1 MITWWHQTFN
11 KLFAVDRGLAV
22 IGCGSVWPELSSENF
37 VKKYINY
44 NVLLG
49 TNDYGNYKQD
59 YMVLGRQ
66 HIVFSDLEVTSSGHS
81 TLSPLQWAMYL
92 ISILRCLPRLQCS
105 AAGER
110 GLKRG
115 SHTYVYH
122 PPPSPPALPAPPT
135 KKINNYSWIAYLLI
149 WQRNV
154 FFLFE
159 WNTST

>member
-66 HIVFSDLEVTSSGHS
+66 HIVFSDLEVTSSGPFNIVSSAVGHVFNFYI
-81 TLSPLQWAMYL
+81 TLPSEVTM
-92 ISILRCLPRLQCS
+92 PRQL
-105 AAGER
+105 ER
-110 GLKRG
+110 EAEERE
-115 SHTYVYH
+115 SYIRV
-122 PPPSPPALPAPPT
+122 PPPALPAPPQ
-135 KKINNYSWIAYLLI
+135 KKLTITVELHIC
-149 WQRNV
+149 
-154 FFLFE
+154 
-159 WNTST
+159 